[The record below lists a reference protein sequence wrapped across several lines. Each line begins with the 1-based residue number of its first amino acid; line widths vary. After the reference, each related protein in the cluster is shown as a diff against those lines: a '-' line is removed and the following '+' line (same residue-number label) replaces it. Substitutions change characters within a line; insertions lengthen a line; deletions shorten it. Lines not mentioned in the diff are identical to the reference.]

1 MEELFRKFCVFYATD
16 GQEDI
21 LKQLNEEAKD
31 NAETYQK
38 KAIKFVKNLRHKSNK
53 LGYGIDFDS
62 FCNLLEEYITKKD
75 DLEDKEKRTYLKIL
89 FSMSQLYE
97 VNLRSEL
104 EKYVS
109 YKKVTTKQITERD
122 VFKQFCLYNLNP
134 NDDVSEFNRLNL
146 ICNVNNLNFDEMTQ
160 KSKIFVEEIK
170 LLVEKLGYATS
181 IEDINS
187 LIKEYLSK
195 KHSLSDNEKV
205 GYLKLLF
212 YLCELY
218 NLNLRSLITNTSS
231 KESPKSNDTSENP
244 LNNQELL
251 LNLIKERYENGSFNI
266 EDFNPNH
273 QLITEEDYNY
283 LEELSNLA
291 YNLFQIFIDKFNN
304 YAYEDLNPIYS
315 NMITEADITRL
326 NSLTEE
332 DILNILKLEE
342 KHEST
347 HYICKRFKLP
357 ENLYNFINKAI
368 YETID
373 LKSSSIG
380 ISSKILFNV
389 INTNNN
395 ISIYLNGPDK
405 TIITILKKYIKK
417 CIDNNINYE
426 LDGLIYNNNTYKVV
440 IYSNKKDFKTKITI
454 LDNII
459 SKEEI
464 KNNLTNPLPFSH
476 HQKNNLYSISRRN
489 IINKKEQ
496 IPYIEYTNNLLEV
509 AYYRVISKLIINL
522 IDNEKDKNI
531 VSNIIEL
538 QKVKCDTLNPQEIN
552 INNVSFINIKDTINN
567 YIPFIN
573 NTLSKYISDTEYQE
587 NIIEEFKKAIIY
599 ISNIIEGK
607 DKKVLRN
614 ITVE

>member
-170 LLVEKLGYATS
+170 LLAEKLGYTTS

-273 QLITEEDYNY
+273 QSITEEDYNY